1 MAYFDNAATTYPKP
15 DCVYEFMDRFYR
27 EHGGN
32 AGRGNH
38 ELSLTAGKLI
48 SDTRGRLQEIL
59 HCQNKQII
67 FTPTATIALNMI
79 LQGVIGLHC
88 HTDSGFLRNPNL
100 LTQNHIHFDCDTCHS
115 ELDSESKML
124 KQVQHDKIPTVYIS
138 PFEHNAVTRILHHFE
153 STGRIKVKILP
164 ILENFSYDFAEI
176 ENLFKN
182 DEPDLLVI
190 SHASNVTGLIQPVEK
205 LCLLAKKFN
214 CVTVIDMAQTAG
226 LVDLNVGLETIDFAV
241 FAGHKT
247 LYGPTG
253 ISGFAMKRDFDLP
266 PVLFGGTGFESANQD
281 MPADIPQRYEMGTLN
296 ISGIAGLYASTGW
309 ILENGIENLWKQ
321 EGEHRKRLV
330 DILMNYDFV
339 NIVDSPLYKKTC
351 HSEHVLESHQQEQ
364 DINYVG
370 IVSCL
375 IEGLP
380 SDTAGSIFAEQN
392 IAVRSGL
399 QCAPLAHKTLGTFPA
414 GTVRFS
420 TSYFTSGEDF
430 AELERVM
437 EWIRENI

>member
-1 MAYFDNAATTYPKP
+1 MAYFDNAATTFPKP
-15 DCVYEFMDRFYR
+15 DCVYDFMDKFYR

-48 SDTRGRLQEIL
+48 SDTRGRLQKIL

-79 LQGVIGLHC
+79 LQGVIGSATL
-88 HTDSGFLRNPNL
+88 TNRSGEQSLANRRA
-100 LTQNHIHFDCDTCHS
+100 
-115 ELDSESKML
+115 
-124 KQVQHDKIPTVYIS
+124 TVYIS
-138 PFEHNAVTRILHHFE
+138 PFEHNAVTRVLHHFE
-153 STGRIKVKILP
+153 LMGMIKVKVLP
-164 ILENFSYDFAEI
+164 ILENLSYDFTEI
-176 ENLFKN
+176 ENLFKK

-205 LCLLAKKFN
+205 LCLLAKKFD
-214 CVTVIDMAQTAG
+214 CLTVLDMAQTAG

-253 ISGFAMKRDFDLP
+253 ISGFAMKAGFDLS
-266 PVLFGGTGFESANQD
+266 PVLFGGTGYESANQD
-281 MPADIPQRYEMGTLN
+281 MPKEIPQRYEMGTLN
-296 ISGIAGLYASTGW
+296 ISGVAGLYASTGW
-309 ILENGIENLWKQ
+309 ILETGIESIWMKEQ
-321 EGEHRKRLV
+321 EHRKCLLE
-330 DILMNYDFV
+330 ILRKYDFV
-339 NIVDSPLYKKTC
+339 KVVGNCHTDSILLTQNHGGMG
-351 HSEHVLESHQQEQ
+351 HSELTMPVGRQNSKSQ
-364 DINYVG
+364 YVG
-370 IVSCL
+370 IVSVL

-380 SDTAGSIFAEQN
+380 SDTAASVFSEQN

-420 TSYFTSGEDF
+420 TSYFTGEEDF
-430 AELERVM
+430 AELEEAM
-437 EWIRENI
+437 EFLKGNL

>member
-1 MAYFDNAATTYPKP
+1 MAYFDNAATTFPKP
-15 DCVYEFMDRFYR
+15 DCVYDFMDRFYR

-79 LQGVIGLHC
+79 LQGVIGSATFTNRRDEQSLSNRR
-88 HTDSGFLRNPNL
+88 T
-100 LTQNHIHFDCDTCHS
+100 
-115 ELDSESKML
+115 
-124 KQVQHDKIPTVYIS
+124 TVYIS
-138 PFEHNAVTRILHHFE
+138 PFEHNAVTRVLYHFE
-153 STGRIKVKILP
+153 SMGMIKVKVLP
-164 ILENFSYDFAEI
+164 ILENFSYDFTEI
-176 ENLFKN
+176 ENLFKK

-205 LCLLAKKFN
+205 LCLLAKKFD
-214 CVTVIDMAQTAG
+214 CLTVLDMAQTAG

-253 ISGFAMKRDFDLP
+253 ISGFAMKRNFDLP

-281 MPADIPQRYEMGTLN
+281 MPVDIPQRYEMGTLN
-296 ISGIAGLYASTGW
+296 IAGIAGLYASTGW

-321 EGEHRKRLV
+321 EGVHRKRLIE
-330 DILMNYDFV
+330 ILEKYDFV
-339 NIVDSPLYKKTC
+339 KIVGSAPLTNRAAC
-351 HSEHVLESHQQEQ
+351 HSELERSRCRGRVVSEFQ
-364 DINYVG
+364 YAG
-370 IVSCL
+370 IVSVL

-380 SDTAGSIFAEQN
+380 SDTASSIFAEQN

-399 QCAPLAHKTLGTFPA
+399 QCAPLAHKTLGTFPS

-420 TSYFTSGEDF
+420 CGHFTSEEDF
-430 AELERVM
+430 AELERSLNY
-437 EWIRENI
+437 IKDNI